1 MKTLFAILC
10 GGWGIALGGWLY
22 AIINEDTRKNSI
34 YPLIALLIL
43 NLAIQIYAYVM

>member
-1 MKTLFAILC
+1 MKILFAILC
-10 GGWGIALGGWLY
+10 AGWGIALGVWLCV
-22 AIINEDTRKNSI
+22 IINKDTRKNSI